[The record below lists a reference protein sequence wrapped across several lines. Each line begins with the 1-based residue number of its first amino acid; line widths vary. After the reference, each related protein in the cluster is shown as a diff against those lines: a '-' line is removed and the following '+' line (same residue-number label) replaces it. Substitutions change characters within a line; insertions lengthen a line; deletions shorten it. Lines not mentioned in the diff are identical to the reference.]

1 MEGIDEKAAKKALE
15 ETASEVLREIG
26 GVGR

>member
-1 MEGIDEKAAKKALE
+1 MVGIDAKAAKKALE
-15 ETASEVLREIG
+15 EMASEVLREIG